1 MQTVIMIL
9 QLIPALITALKALE
23 EAIPGQGQGEAKIA
37 ALRSI
42 LEALD
47 SGVGKLWPQVQVV
60 VSILVKAFNDTGVFT
75 KPR

>member
-75 KPR
+75 KR